1 MDFLEKLRLEV
12 QDENLTK
19 AERLKQVIEQ
29 VMENLPLPAKLIVSQ
44 TMSSDFLC
52 SVDENK
58 IDEFLVAGY
67 ALLDYIAGEE

>member
-1 MDFLEKLRLEV
+1 MDFLENLHLEV

-29 VMENLPLPAKLIVSQ
+29 VMENLPLPAKLMVSQ
-44 TMSSDFLC
+44 MMSSDFLC
-52 SVDENK
+52 NVNDEK

-67 ALLDYIAGEE
+67 ALLDYIDGEE